1 MVCFLSLIHK
11 TASTL
16 IVPECLWRVQ
26 QFSNVVEFNKRQL
39 FDDVANY
46 VAANDVYI
54 EQLISPIR

>member
-1 MVCFLSLIHK
+1 M
-11 TASTL
+11 
-16 IVPECLWRVQ
+16 
-26 QFSNVVEFNKRQL
+26 